1 MPNRAALYPSQACK
15 HKPSR
20 RASSTCRSE
29 TLHPFVIRVRP
40 GRTFPVTARFRIV
53 SEADDPAV
61 ERFHDLLERTFA
73 DKNLTSDLETLRWQ
87 VRNRV
92 NHRRIHF
99 LVVAE
104 ERRRLVGGTLFT
116 YVITA
121 NTAFSDYLV
130 LEPAARG
137 RGLGRELF
145 NRRAD
150 ILQKAANLFG
160 RSQCLGVMIEVA
172 NPLRMT
178 PRQRQAEAMSALDPV
193 QRRRM
198 FAHMG
203 FLQVPVNY
211 VQPPSRPGG
220 KAVKYTDLLFHPM
233 DPEVRRT
240 LTVPARAL
248 YETVAAVW
256 AGVPAARPYLRR
268 LRQELGDDAVP
279 LVPVAG
285 LNQPL
290 PQAQGQEGQ

>member
-1 MPNRAALYPSQACK
+1 
-15 HKPSR
+15 
-20 RASSTCRSE
+20 
-29 TLHPFVIRVRP
+29 
-40 GRTFPVTARFRIV
+40 VTARFRIV

-172 NPLRMT
+172 NPLRL
-178 PRQRQAEAMSALDPV
+178 PPDRLAAERAAGMDPV
-193 QRRRM
+193 HRRRI
-198 FAHMG
+198 FLHFG
-203 FLQVPVNY
+203 FQQVAVRY
-211 VQPPSRPGG
+211 VEPPARPGG
-220 KAVKYTDLLFHPM
+220 QPVTYMDLLCLVT
-233 DPEVRRT
+233 DPELQRAGWLPAGMVLET
-240 LTVPARAL
+240 LRHAWPGYIDAEAYLADLRAQ
-248 YETVAAVW
+248 V
-256 AGVPAARPYLRR
+256 
-268 LRQELGDDAVP
+268 QGDRIP
-279 LVPVAG
+279 LVPVEGIEDDAPGAG
-285 LNQPL
+285 RKVGSP
-290 PQAQGQEGQ
+290 

>member
-1 MPNRAALYPSQACK
+1 M
-15 HKPSR
+15 
-20 RASSTCRSE
+20 
-29 TLHPFVIRVRP
+29 
-40 GRTFPVTARFRIV
+40 TARFRIV